1 MFFIAETQAEFSF
14 TKKLQYHTCKTLMDD
29 PRQLLVWFFFFVWA
43 LSICCDCY
51 VTGCSQES
59 VEKVFCWWVGEYFSI
74 LYYNVLNMC
83 LFIAILLKISPY
95 TCIPGILELILIQI
109 EFSQQIQKSWLEQAS
124 YCMKFIV
131 DTVYWMSNP

>member
-29 PRQLLVWFFFFVWA
+29 PRQLLVWFFFLSELYRFVA
-43 LSICCDCY
+43 I
-51 VTGCSQES
+51 VTLQAVAKKEEG

-109 EFSQQIQKSWLEQAS
+109 EFSQ
-124 YCMKFIV
+124 
-131 DTVYWMSNP
+131 